1 MGKEKASALCEKRV
15 TRDSRPPP
23 VEHARARGT
32 GNPVLSSPPSSLL
45 SLPPSPPPS
54 LRSPP
59 HLQENSDRR
68 IERVGGGNF
77 IESQPV
83 KSAQGCME
91 PAGPWGDIA
100 DIHKKSSQAGPGLR
114 PGGCCRRCP
123 RGHRN
128 LGQGC
133 SCHTSACASS
143 LRQCFGAT
151 RSGNTCRYQLR
162 LRYTYNTTLQIACC
176 CELLPGE
183 TLYHEE

>member
-100 DIHKKSSQAGPGLR
+100 DIHKKSSQAGPGLGR
-114 PGGCCRRCP
+114 EVAAADA
-123 RGHRN
+123 
-128 LGQGC
+128 LE
-133 SCHTSACASS
+133 A
-143 LRQCFGAT
+143 
-151 RSGNTCRYQLR
+151 
-162 LRYTYNTTLQIACC
+162 I
-176 CELLPGE
+176 E
-183 TLYHEE
+183 TLGRDARAIRAHARAR